1 MTPNDAEIDLLLR
14 RHGKVT
20 DGVKNHEH
28 LDADEL
34 NAFAEGA
41 LPAAARSR
49 YVSHLADCNDC
60 RRVVSQ
66 LAAASG
72 VSEPARVPASESTRE
87 SWWKRIGAVLSP
99 SALRYAA
106 FAAVLLAVVG
116 IGFRAW
122 QTSHRTPPFLL
133 VPNNQ
138 DDNAETRQASPQPAG
153 SVAPSQSPVIAKA
166 MVQSTPAAIS
176 DQKQPESNKVV
187 APPPPK
193 PADAVAQ
200 NESVP
205 VTTNGQADPRSNN
218 AAAPSYAPPPP
229 TVESERNDARSR
241 EQNAGLY
248 GPRRGESNEKYKT
261 MDDRSRAGDVAKA
274 RDEDRARINT
284 DQPAAK
290 EETKTEAEAARK
302 RSESRTSSLAS
313 RAAGEA
319 RQEAPKSDKAG
330 PPAEA
335 DTRIVGGRKFTR
347 QGNAWID
354 SKLKSSMSIKTIS
367 RGSEDFEKLDSGLRS
382 IAQQFNGPV
391 VVVWKGKAYRIQ

>member
-1 MTPNDAEIDLLLR
+1 MTPNDAEIDVLLR
-14 RHGKVT
+14 RQGKVA

-49 YVSHLADCNDC
+49 YVSHLADCDDC
-60 RRVVSQ
+60 RRSVSQ
-66 LAAASG
+66 LAGASG
-72 VSEPARVPASESTRE
+72 VLEPARAPASESASE
-87 SWWKRIGAVLSP
+87 SWWKRIGALLSP

-106 FAAVLLAVVG
+106 FVAVLVAVVG
-116 IGFRAW
+116 IGFGVW
-122 QTSHRTPPFLL
+122 QKSHRTSNEIA
-133 VPNNQ
+133 PN
-138 DDNAETRQASPQPAG
+138 DQAGKADTHASQPQPVAG
-153 SVAPSQSPVIAKA
+153 SVAPTQSPAIAKA
-166 MVQSTPAAIS
+166 MVQSTPTAIS
-176 DQKQPESNKVV
+176 DQKQPESNKDV

-200 NESVP
+200 NETVP

-229 TVESERNDARSR
+229 TVESERSDARSR

-261 MDDRSRAGDVAKA
+261 MDDRSRSGDVAKE
-274 RDEDRARINT
+274 RDDDRARINA

-290 EETKTEAEAARK
+290 EETKTETAGRK
-302 RSESRTSSLAS
+302 RSESRPASLAG
-313 RAAGEA
+313 RDAGET

-335 DTRIVGGRKFTR
+335 DTRSVGGRKFTR

-354 SKLKSSMSIKTIS
+354 TRLKSSMSIKTIS

-382 IAQQFNGPV
+382 ISQQFNGPV